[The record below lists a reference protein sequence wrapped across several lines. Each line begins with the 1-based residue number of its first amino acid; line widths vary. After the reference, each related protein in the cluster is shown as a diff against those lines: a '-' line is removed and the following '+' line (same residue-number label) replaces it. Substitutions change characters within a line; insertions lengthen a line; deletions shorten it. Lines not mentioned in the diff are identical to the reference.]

1 MECQGAVGMSQQFC
15 SVSTSAFST
24 GYALLASPQTEMLT
38 HHPNPDLKGNQPW
51 PAKPSAPG
59 LTSARSLPSFEKYY

>member
-1 MECQGAVGMSQQFC
+1 MPASAPLPQTLLEVSDAWVR
-15 SVSTSAFST
+15 VSTA
-24 GYALLASPQTEMLT
+24 GLGTEMLT